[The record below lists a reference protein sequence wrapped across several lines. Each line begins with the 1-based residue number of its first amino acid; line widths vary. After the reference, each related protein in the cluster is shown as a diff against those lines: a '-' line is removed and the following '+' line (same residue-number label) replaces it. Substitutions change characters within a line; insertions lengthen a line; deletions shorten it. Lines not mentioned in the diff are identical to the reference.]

1 MVYDDDD
8 DVYIIFFR
16 YCIQGLVS
24 ETQAWQLKRLL
35 TFTRNRLASRP
46 NRPRDPILRDYMSSI
61 GVHWPENAERHTDS
75 DDESESE
82 SDDAEQ
88 EDSESEDGVHDEIVV
103 PDECG
108 GGVIQF

>member
-1 MVYDDDD
+1 
-8 DVYIIFFR
+8 
-16 YCIQGLVS
+16 
-24 ETQAWQLKRLL
+24 
-35 TFTRNRLASRP
+35 
-46 NRPRDPILRDYMSSI
+46 MSAI
-61 GVHWPENAERHTDS
+61 GVHWPENAEKHT